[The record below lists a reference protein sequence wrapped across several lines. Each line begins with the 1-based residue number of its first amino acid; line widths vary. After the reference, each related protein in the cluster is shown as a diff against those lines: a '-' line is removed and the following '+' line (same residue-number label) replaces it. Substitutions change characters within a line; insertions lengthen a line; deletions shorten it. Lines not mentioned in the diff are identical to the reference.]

1 MIVRLTM
8 EDFMA
13 LIRTRATGVQPA
25 HNIIDHRLFV
35 RPCLIDHASDAAK
48 LCEIIQDL
56 VHGQLHHWWMA
67 WERD

>member
-1 MIVRLTM
+1 M
-8 EDFMA
+8 EDFTA
-13 LIRTRATGVQPA
+13 LIRVERYRAQPA
-25 HNIIDHRLFV
+25 FNLPTYNIINDRLFG

-56 VHGQLHHWWMA
+56 VHDQVHHWWMA